1 VRAALLGLLL
11 AAALPAA
18 AQAREPGL
26 FCLDRAE
33 LADLRKNASSVAQK
47 VLYGDKGTFAPMIAM
62 YEDALQRAERG
73 DDAAQRQI
81 GGFWAACVLQG
92 DGMSEHKQA
101 TAARYLRTAA
111 DAGDQQALHYLAQ
124 FYALGT
130 GVPADY
136 AESYRLVVAAGY
148 PADAVDK
155 TAATLKI
162 VNAPPAERQAS
173 LVYGELLRA
182 LLKQRLQALA
192 REVVDDDA
200 VGQIQNAR
208 AAFYTCPNRSEVLHA
223 DPGLDREL
231 LQRQLQSLTQR
242 LPSPGLPCKN
252 DLGEPFAIVLPFTI
266 QRPRR

>member
-1 VRAALLGLLL
+1 MRAAFLSLLL

-33 LADLRKNASSVAQK
+33 LSDLRKNASSIAQK

-62 YEDALQRAERG
+62 YQDTLERAERG

-92 DGMSEHKQA
+92 DGMSEQKQA
-101 TAARYLRTAA
+101 TAVRYLRPAA
-111 DAGDQQALHYLAQ
+111 DAGDKQALRYLAQ

-162 VNAPPAERQAS
+162 TNTPPAERQAS

-182 LLKQRLQALA
+182 LLKQRLQELA
-192 REVVDDDA
+192 REVVSDAA
-200 VGQIQNAR
+200 VGQTQNAR

-223 DPGLDREL
+223 DPGLQREE
-231 LQRQLQSLTQR
+231 LQRQLQALTQR

-266 QRPRR
+266 QRPR